1 VSPLNL
7 DLKIDEN
14 KVEVNEFVAKILSGT
29 IIGAISS
36 LRDVED
42 DWTEMTLKISK

>member
-1 VSPLNL
+1 MI
-7 DLKIDEN
+7 DLTIDE
-14 KVEVNEFVAKILSGT
+14 KEVELNEFVAKILSGT

-42 DWTEMTLKISK
+42 DWTEMTLKITK

>member
-1 VSPLNL
+1 MI
-7 DLKIDEN
+7 DLTIDE
-14 KVEVNEFVAKILSGT
+14 KEVELNEFVAKILSGT

-42 DWTEMTLKISK
+42 DWTELTLKITK

>member
-1 VSPLNL
+1 MSITLT
-7 DLKIDEN
+7 IDE
-14 KVEVNEFVAKILSGT
+14 KEIKLNEFVAKILGGT

-36 LRDVED
+36 LRDIED

>member
-1 VSPLNL
+1 MIINL
-7 DLKIDEN
+7 TIDE
-14 KVEVNEFVAKILSGT
+14 KKIELNEFATKIISGT
-29 IIGAISS
+29 IVGAISS

>member
-1 VSPLNL
+1 LNINL
-7 DLKIDEN
+7 TIDE
-14 KVEVNEFVAKILSGT
+14 KEVELNEFVAKILSGT

-42 DWTEMTLKISK
+42 DWTEMTLKILK

>member
-1 VSPLNL
+1 MIELT
-7 DLKIDEN
+7 IDEK
-14 KVEVNEFVAKILSGT
+14 KVELNEFVAKILSGT

>member
-1 VSPLNL
+1 MI
-7 DLKIDEN
+7 DLTIDEK
-14 KVEVNEFVAKILSGT
+14 KVELKEFVAKILSGT

-42 DWTEMTLKISK
+42 DWTELTLKITK